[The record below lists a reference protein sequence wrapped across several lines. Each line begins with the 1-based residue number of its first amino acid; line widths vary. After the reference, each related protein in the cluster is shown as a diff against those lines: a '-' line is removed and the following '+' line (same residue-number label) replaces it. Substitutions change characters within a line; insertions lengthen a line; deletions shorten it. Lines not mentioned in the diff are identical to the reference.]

1 MCNLCDTQLRPEA
14 LDAFGNQFLTILN
27 HAAVAQMISVGHR
40 VGLFSTM
47 HRTGAVSS
55 GELAD
60 AANLHERYV
69 REWLGAMAAGGIVE
83 VDPTGTI
90 YTLPPVHA
98 AMLAPEGDGECLAH
112 LAQYISMFG
121 LNEERLIK
129 CFQQGGGVPY
139 EAFPRFHQMMAEDS
153 GQTVVEPLFEHLL
166 PLDPQIGDQLEA
178 GIEVLDVGC
187 GRGRALLAMA
197 ERFPHSRFTGLDL
210 SGAAIDWARARAR
223 ERGLGNIRFQQQDL
237 TSFDL
242 DAPSEAF
249 DMITAFDAIHDQARP
264 DRVLAGIRRAL
275 RPGGLFFM
283 QDIGASSNVAEN
295 LDHPLG
301 PLLYYLSCSHC
312 MTVSLAQGGLGVG
325 AMWGEEL
332 TCQFLNE
339 AGFQRIARHQLD
351 HDPQNYYY
359 TMRV

>member
-1 MCNLCDTQLRPEA
+1 MSHRGLGRVWRTQGRGRCLPASEES
-14 LDAFGNQFLTILN
+14 F
-27 HAAVAQMISVGHR
+27 AAPLETSSV
-40 VGLFSTM
+40 S
-47 HRTGAVSS
+47 
-55 GELAD
+55 
-60 AANLHERYV
+60 ERFPP
-69 REWLGAMAAGGIVE
+69 WKSNAG
-83 VDPTGTI
+83 
-90 YTLPPVHA
+90 
-98 AMLAPEGDGECLAH
+98 M
-112 LAQYISMFG
+112 
-121 LNEERLIK
+121 ERLPQEK
-129 CFQQGGGVPY
+129 HDPQ
-139 EAFPRFHQMMAEDS
+139 HQRRR
-153 GQTVVEPLFEHLL
+153 EPLFEHLL

-312 MTVSLAQGGLGVG
+312 MTVSLAAWQQGQNRRGRQSTVKTS
-325 AMWGEEL
+325 ACKFAL
-332 TCQFLNE
+332 TV
-339 AGFQRIARHQLD
+339 A
-351 HDPQNYYY
+351 
-359 TMRV
+359 